1 MDWHKEGKVLAPGNQ
16 GSCGSCWAFTTATTL
31 ESAIAIKGNSSPERL
46 SVQYLV
52 DCDETNF
59 GCGGGWM
66 LDAYEF
72 TRTHGIVKESEY
84 PV

>member
-1 MDWHKEGKVLAPGNQ
+1 MLAIQGN
-16 GSCGSCWAFTTATTL
+16 TT
-31 ESAIAIKGNSSPERL
+31 PDRL

-72 TRTHGIVKESEY
+72 TRTQGLVKESDY
-84 PV
+84 PHKY